1 MEHAKLSASGSGRWL
16 QCPPSVALSEGIER
30 ESSSY
35 ADEGS
40 AAHTLGEARIRLE
53 VLGTSA
59 EDSLKED
66 QLIRALQK
74 AKASQYFD
82 ADMDR
87 HTQAYCDYCVERIN
101 DPDTLQWGL
110 ETRFDL
116 SKYIPESFG
125 TCDFWFINGG
135 TLHVVDLKYGAGVLV
150 PVRDNSQ
157 MMIYA
162 LGALTRFDFL
172 HDILS
177 VSMTVYQPRMDN
189 IDTVLMSANT
199 LLTWA
204 REYLS
209 PRAKLAFEGRGEL
222 HAGSW
227 CRWCPV
233 GDCKARAA
241 KQLELA
247 KYDFKEPEQLTA
259 DEIADI
265 LGRLGE
271 FEKWSKS
278 IKAFALQKAL
288 AGTAYNGYK
297 VVAGRSRRAYSDDNM
312 VAAVLI
318 KAGIDAYD
326 KSVKTITELEK
337 TLGKK
342 MVKDLLGDLIV
353 KPSGSPT
360 LVTVDDNRDEW
371 NTNTANTDFKD
382 VAEDVS
388 SE

>member
-40 AAHTLGEARIRLE
+40 AAHTLGEARIRL
-53 VLGTSA
+53 
-59 EDSLKED
+59 
-66 QLIRALQK
+66 ALAGSK
-74 AKASQYFD
+74 HAGSKWATVNRAKASKYFD
-82 ADMDR
+82 AEMDR

-125 TCDFWFINGG
+125 TCDFWFINGR

-150 PVRDNSQ
+150 PVHDNSQ

-189 IDTVLMSANT
+189 IDTVLMTANN

-259 DEIADI
+259 DEISDI

-288 AGTAYNGYK
+288 AGTQYSGYK
-297 VVAGRSRRAYSDDNM
+297 VVAGRSRRTYSDDNM
-312 VAAVLI
+312 VAAVLM

-371 NTNTANTDFKD
+371 NTASNDFKD